1 MFKDDITQS
10 RPFSRGLHVSPH
22 LMLLTVR
29 QLAKENADLCEEVKQ
44 LRAAV
49 NVYREL
55 AMRKS
60 LVEEKGSSL
69 GTMRAARNKSD
80 DPCQSVA

>member
-1 MFKDDITQS
+1 MQTGDS
-10 RPFSRGLHVSPH
+10 PRGVQISPH

-29 QLAKENADLCEEVKQ
+29 QLAKENAELCEEVKQ

-55 AMRKS
+55 AMTKGP
-60 LVEEKGSSL
+60 VEEKSSSL
-69 GTMRAARNKSD
+69 GRVRATRSEPD
-80 DPCQSVA
+80 VSCRSSVA

>member
-1 MFKDDITQS
+1 MLIRDF
-10 RPFSRGLHVSPH
+10 PRGVQVSPD

-29 QLAKENADLCEEVKQ
+29 QLVKDNAELFEEVKQ

-55 AMRKS
+55 AKRKGP
-60 LVEEKGSSL
+60 VEEKGSSV
-69 GTMRAARNKSD
+69 GRVRAARNRLQDSR
-80 DPCQSVA
+80 QSSVA

>member
-1 MFKDDITQS
+1 MLIRDFP
-10 RPFSRGLHVSPH
+10 RWLEVSPD

-29 QLAKENADLCEEVKQ
+29 QLAKDNAELFEEVKQ

-55 AMRKS
+55 AKRKGP
-60 LVEEKGSSL
+60 VEE
-69 GTMRAARNKSD
+69 
-80 DPCQSVA
+80 

>member
-1 MFKDDITQS
+1 MQTGDSPQGVQI
-10 RPFSRGLHVSPH
+10 SPH

-29 QLAKENADLCEEVKQ
+29 QLAKENAELCEEVKQ

-55 AMRKS
+55 AMRKGPLES
-60 LVEEKGSSL
+60 KGSVF
-69 GTMRAARNKSD
+69 GQVEGRRKRA
-80 DPCQSVA
+80 

>member
-1 MFKDDITQS
+1 MLIRDI
-10 RPFSRGLHVSPH
+10 PRGFQVSPD

-29 QLAKENADLCEEVKQ
+29 QLAKDNAELFEEVKQ

-55 AMRKS
+55 AMRKGPI
-60 LVEEKGSSL
+60 EETGSSIGGARTAKSGL
-69 GTMRAARNKSD
+69 SDPRRHGAA
-80 DPCQSVA
+80 

>member
-1 MFKDDITQS
+1 MQTHDFPRAVRIPP
-10 RPFSRGLHVSPH
+10 R

-29 QLAKENADLCEEVKQ
+29 QLTRENAELFEEVKQ

-55 AMRKS
+55 AMRKG
-60 LVEEKGSSL
+60 LAKEKGSSL
-69 GTMRAARNKSD
+69 SPMRTARNKLA
-80 DPCQSVA
+80 DPFRSIVA